1 MEKTN
6 LLKMTSQEMRMMRR
20 LLKNAQKWQINCPE
34 DESRHVDFCRQSS
47 EGTKWCDMTCTKF
60 GIDAKIE
67 ARFSY
72 TVFTNHILVEINR
85 EDVCDDPE
93 QAFAKF
99 LAL

>member
-1 MEKTN
+1 MEKIN

-34 DESRHVDFCRQSS
+34 NESRHVDFCRQSCDDMR
-47 EGTKWCDMTCTKF
+47 WCSMACAKF
-60 GIDAKIE
+60 DENGKII
-67 ARFSY
+67 ARYSY
-72 TVFTNHILVEINR
+72 TVFTSHILVEINR
-85 EDVCDDPE
+85 DDTGKDPE